1 MAIDF
6 EGIGSFR
13 GVKGESPVL
22 NNPTSL
28 QFGADGR
35 LYVAEQNG
43 SINAFTVEMQN
54 GEYVAIAHEE
64 LRLANGTEV
73 IRSIQNHNDDGSLS
87 QIGDRQV
94 TGIVTA
100 GTAANP
106 VLYVS
111 SSDPRI
117 AFSADS
123 NLDTNS
129 GIVTRLTWN
138 GSAWEA
144 VDLIRGLPRSEQNHS
159 VNGMV
164 LSEDGT
170 KLYLAVGGN
179 TNNGAPSSFFAH
191 TGEYALSGTVL
202 EIDLEDLGRRLILTD
217 LFGGQNFTPRQYI
230 YDLPTLDDPNT
241 VNNDDGVG
249 EDSNGLDETA
259 PWGGN
264 DGLNMAILPADA
276 PFRIFA
282 DGLRNNFDL
291 VLTSAGLFTI
301 DNGSNTSLGGNPLD
315 ANGNPTEELGA
326 GKGTN
331 AINNAGVGD
340 PEPLFYL
347 EDGGY
352 YGHPAPVRAEQNL
365 AWTVYDDQGN
375 PDQSLGVNQ
384 VDSLTDL
391 VPAGIEIA
399 QGWLIAPSQFSGDR
413 DRLAQSGIRI
423 EHNSPDGNSLVN
435 LGSSSNGLT
444 SYRGEAFG
452 GALQGSLITAQFN
465 GNVTL
470 VNLNDEGTAVE
481 PLTDPTAEDAL
492 IDDDGIFP
500 LITGQSLPLD
510 VIEGPNGTLWVT
522 ELGTGQIDVFA
533 PTNSAE
539 IVAAVDQDID
549 QDGILNVDDPF
560 IRDRTNGNS
569 VIVVPEQTLVW
580 DFDANQ
586 DNNLPGIN
594 GYGGG
599 LTGVMIDGAT
609 DFEDFFQQ
617 SSSRADQV
625 INLDNVKFNTA
636 AGGGSIVIE
645 SVSDGDAYL
654 EQNDGAYLFHT
665 GVTLAPTVETF
676 RVKWSIFN
684 PVSNFTGSF
693 QQIGGYIGTG
703 DQRNYLKIVAIAGL
717 DEQIQILLEDD
728 DLVVAE
734 SLIATDDL
742 SVLPPN
748 HEIFL
753 ELEIDPVA
761 ATAMP
766 TVSYA
771 INQEVTTFRGTAID
785 LSSTAVLSAIQGDY
799 AVNGQETGLAVGLFS
814 SNTGQPSSFQ
824 AAFNDV
830 EITATGDTAASG
842 EVEIATLEDTI
853 ATDRA
858 MVLYRVNAGGVQIAA
873 LDNNIPWSADTIADN
888 NFYLSNSGSNTVAA
902 FPNVLPGGSL
912 TDIPQEIFA
921 SERWDLPED
930 PAMAWAF
937 DIPQAGLYEVRL
949 YIGNGFAAADEVGE
963 RIFDVAVEGNVP
975 IEFAEIDPVGQFGHE
990 IGGVISTTTEV
1001 RDGTLNLEFIH
1012 GRENPLVNGIE
1023 IWQIAHDNPPISV
1036 SLAEAELTTEED
1048 RGQVQISLLADSVV
1062 PSNETLYA
1070 TLEILPDSAIAKL
1083 DYEYQSDTASF
1094 DESTGIY
1101 TDRLAIAGS
1110 SFDATLTVD
1119 LIADNMIEEPEMF
1132 TVRLVDLSSQGLVG
1146 ESSSQVT
1153 IEDSS
1158 FIGDIILE
1166 RSGSADI
1173 PAARE
1178 FM

>member
-230 YDLPTLDDPNT
+230 YDLPTLDDPNI

-315 ANGNPTEELGA
+315 ANGNPTEELGT
-326 GKGTN
+326 GQGTN

-340 PEPLFYL
+340 PEPLFRL

-391 VPAGIEIA
+391 VPAGVEIA
-399 QGWLIAPSQFSGDR
+399 PGWLIDPSQFSGDR

-423 EHNSPDGNSLVN
+423 EHNSPDSNSLVN

-617 SSSRADQV
+617 PSSRADQV

-761 ATAMP
+761 ATALP
-766 TVSYA
+766 TISYA
-771 INQEVTTFRGTAID
+771 INQEVTTFRGKAID

-830 EITATGDTAASG
+830 EITATGDT
-842 EVEIATLEDTI
+842 I
-853 ATDRA
+853 ATDSA
-858 MVLYRVNAGGVQIAA
+858 MVLYRVNAGGAQIAA

-902 FPNVLPGGSL
+902 FPEVLPGANLSGIS
-912 TDIPQEIFA
+912 QEIFA
-921 SERWDLPED
+921 TERWDLPED

-937 DIPQAGLYEVRL
+937 DAPQAGLYEVRL

-975 IEFAEIDPVGQFGHE
+975 EEFAEIDPVGQFGHE

-1036 SLAEAELTTEED
+1036 SLAEAELTTQED

-1062 PSNETLYA
+1062 PSDETLYA

>member
-1 MAIDF
+1 
-6 EGIGSFR
+6 
-13 GVKGESPVL
+13 
-22 NNPTSL
+22 
-28 QFGADGR
+28 
-35 LYVAEQNG
+35 
-43 SINAFTVEMQN
+43 
-54 GEYVAIAHEE
+54 
-64 LRLANGTEV
+64 
-73 IRSIQNHNDDGSLS
+73 
-87 QIGDRQV
+87 
-94 TGIVTA
+94 
-100 GTAANP
+100 
-106 VLYVS
+106 
-111 SSDPRI
+111 
-117 AFSADS
+117 
-123 NLDTNS
+123 
-129 GIVTRLTWN
+129 
-138 GSAWEA
+138 
-144 VDLIRGLPRSEQNHS
+144 
-159 VNGMV
+159 
-164 LSEDGT
+164 
-170 KLYLAVGGN
+170 
-179 TNNGAPSSFFAH
+179 
-191 TGEYALSGTVL
+191 
-202 EIDLEDLGRRLILTD
+202 
-217 LFGGQNFTPRQYI
+217 
-230 YDLPTLDDPNT
+230 
-241 VNNDDGVG
+241 
-249 EDSNGLDETA
+249 
-259 PWGGN
+259 
-264 DGLNMAILPADA
+264 
-276 PFRIFA
+276 
-282 DGLRNNFDL
+282 
-291 VLTSAGLFTI
+291 
-301 DNGSNTSLGGNPLD
+301 
-315 ANGNPTEELGA
+315 
-326 GKGTN
+326 
-331 AINNAGVGD
+331 
-340 PEPLFYL
+340 
-347 EDGGY
+347 
-352 YGHPAPVRAEQNL
+352 
-365 AWTVYDDQGN
+365 
-375 PDQSLGVNQ
+375 
-384 VDSLTDL
+384 
-391 VPAGIEIA
+391 
-399 QGWLIAPSQFSGDR
+399 
-413 DRLAQSGIRI
+413 
-423 EHNSPDGNSLVN
+423 
-435 LGSSSNGLT
+435 
-444 SYRGEAFG
+444 
-452 GALQGSLITAQFN
+452 
-465 GNVTL
+465 
-470 VNLNDEGTAVE
+470 
-481 PLTDPTAEDAL
+481 
-492 IDDDGIFP
+492 
-500 LITGQSLPLD
+500 
-510 VIEGPNGTLWVT
+510 
-522 ELGTGQIDVFA
+522 
-533 PTNSAE
+533 
-539 IVAAVDQDID
+539 
-549 QDGILNVDDPF
+549 
-560 IRDRTNGNS
+560 
-569 VIVVPEQTLVW
+569 
-580 DFDANQ
+580 
-586 DNNLPGIN
+586 
-594 GYGGG
+594 
-599 LTGVMIDGAT
+599 
-609 DFEDFFQQ
+609 
-617 SSSRADQV
+617 
-625 INLDNVKFNTA
+625 
-636 AGGGSIVIE
+636 
-645 SVSDGDAYL
+645 
-654 EQNDGAYLFHT
+654 
-665 GVTLAPTVETF
+665 
-676 RVKWSIFN
+676 
-684 PVSNFTGSF
+684 
-693 QQIGGYIGTG
+693 
-703 DQRNYLKIVAIAGL
+703 
-717 DEQIQILLEDD
+717 
-728 DLVVAE
+728 
-734 SLIATDDL
+734 
-742 SVLPPN
+742 
-748 HEIFL
+748 
-753 ELEIDPVA
+753 
-761 ATAMP
+761 
-766 TVSYA
+766 YA